1 MTNAWVQG
9 SGYVLHRECIEE
21 CGPNQKGESFT
32 DYCIRSAL
40 TGWQHGWYFAF
51 IHEEHMDDPRSKY
64 CMIKSN
70 DDFLEKRPSSAVVDK
85 VTSLAQWPERVKHM
99 ARVDFGSTRPPAKC
113 L

>member
-21 CGPNQKGESFT
+21 CGPIQ
-32 DYCIRSAL
+32 
-40 TGWQHGWYFAF
+40 
-51 IHEEHMDDPRSKY
+51 EEHMDDPRSKY
-64 CMIKSN
+64 CMVKSN